1 MFEALLNAFD
11 PPAFF
16 MGAPLWMVFVLPG
29 LIMGA
34 FTTIVSVV
42 MVLLVSPL
50 MGEEESTPKDWLCAA
65 ILGIAGGVIL
75 TVNIVAF
82 ALYWDGVLHPSLV
95 AHGVTGDS
103 PRLLA
108 DLVAFISNTAA
119 FTIPSAFA
127 AAVYRLAD
135 KVYDRR
141 ETRRKFLEARALER
155 ATRD

>member
-1 MFEALLNAFD
+1 MLEALLNAFD

-16 MGAPLWMVFVLPG
+16 IGAPLWIVFALPG

-34 FTTIVSVV
+34 FTVAVSLG
-42 MVLLVSPL
+42 MAFLVSPL
-50 MGEEESTPKDWLCAA
+50 MGEEESSPKDGLCVA
-65 ILGIAGGVIL
+65 ILGTAGGVIL
-75 TVNIVAF
+75 TVNMVAF
-82 ALYWDGVLHPSLV
+82 ALYFDRVLHPTLV

-108 DLVAFISNTAA
+108 DLIAFISNTAA
-119 FTIPSAFA
+119 FAIPPAFA

-135 KVYDRR
+135 DRR
-141 ETRRKFLEARALER
+141 KTRRKYLEARALER